1 MNHIIRELKRL
12 EEDFEFYPTTDEIIH
27 SIQTDINQQFA
38 GFNNSVESYSLLDCG
53 AGDGRVL
60 TKLKNG
66 DLYAIEKSNK
76 LIHSLPKDIYI
87 VGTEFHQTTLIDKQV
102 SICISNPPYSEYEAW
117 SSKIISEANAKHVYL
132 VIPQRWEK
140 SVAIQHALNL
150 REAEAK
156 VIGSYDF
163 LEADRKARAIVHV
176 IHIKLDNNRKHDDR
190 LMVDPF
196 DVWFEKSFPKKKEEI
211 KEEREGGEDE
221 KTPLKRELTQG
232 TNLIKTLVE
241 LYNKDMATLNDNFT
255 AISQLDEPL
264 LSELNVS
271 IEAIKKALKQRIS
284 GLKNKY
290 WKEFFSNY
298 EVINKKL
305 TESSRKKMLQT
316 LHKHTQVEFTE
327 SNAYAITEWCIK
339 NANGYFNSQLIH
351 VVENLT
357 GNANIKL
364 YKSNQRVFKDE
375 DWRYGRAGFIK
386 GLSRYSLELR
396 IIAQWQGGIKPVD
409 GFDFDYPNGLSNIA
423 HTTLNDLIVVAN
435 NLGFKCT
442 ENTNMMLDWSN
453 NKNQNIMLENGKTL
467 MNVKAFLNGNLH
479 IKFNQDFIR
488 KLNVE
493 FGRLKGWLRSK
504 EDAIKE
510 LGITEDQAAKCFNSN
525 LQLAKDTHIKSL
537 GFVPVNEGKAVKH

>member
-1 MNHIIRELKRL
+1 
-12 EEDFEFYPTTDEIIH
+12 
-27 SIQTDINQQFA
+27 
-38 GFNNSVESYSLLDCG
+38 
-53 AGDGRVL
+53 
-60 TKLKNG
+60 
-66 DLYAIEKSNK
+66 
-76 LIHSLPKDIYI
+76 
-87 VGTEFHQTTLIDKQV
+87 
-102 SICISNPPYSEYEAW
+102 
-117 SSKIISEANAKHVYL
+117 
-132 VIPQRWEK
+132 
-140 SVAIQHALNL
+140 
-150 REAEAK
+150 
-156 VIGSYDF
+156 
-163 LEADRKARAIVHV
+163 
-176 IHIKLDNNRKHDDR
+176 
-190 LMVDPF
+190 
-196 DVWFEKSFPKKKEEI
+196 
-211 KEEREGGEDE
+211 
-221 KTPLKRELTQG
+221 
-232 TNLIKTLVE
+232 
-241 LYNKDMATLNDNFT
+241 
-255 AISQLDEPL
+255 
-264 LSELNVS
+264 
-271 IEAIKKALKQRIS
+271 
-284 GLKNKY
+284 
-290 WKEFFSNY
+290 
-298 EVINKKL
+298 
-305 TESSRKKMLQT
+305 
-316 LHKHTQVEFTE
+316 
-327 SNAYAITEWCIK
+327 
-339 NANGYFNSQLIH
+339 
-351 VVENLT
+351 
-357 GNANIKL
+357 L

>member
-1 MNHIIRELKRL
+1 MNHIIRELKGL
-12 EEDFEFYPTTDEIIH
+12 KEDFEFYPTTDEIIS
-27 SIQTDINQQFA
+27 SIQVNVNQQFA
-38 GFNNSVESYSLLDCG
+38 GFNSVEPYSLLDCG

-60 TKLKNG
+60 TKLKTG
-66 DLYAIEKSNK
+66 DLYAIEKSKK
-76 LIHSLPKDIYI
+76 LIHSLPKNIYI

-102 SICISNPPYSEYEAW
+102 DVCFSNPPYSEYEAW
-117 SSKIISEANAKHVYL
+117 SSKIINEANAKHVYL
-132 VIPQRWEK
+132 VIPQRWEN
-140 SVAIQHALNL
+140 SLAIQHALSQ
-150 REAEAK
+150 RKAEAK
-156 VIGSYDF
+156 VIGCYDF
-163 LEADRKARAIVHV
+163 FEADRKARAVVHV

-196 DVWFEKSFPKKKEEI
+196 DAWFEKSFPKKIEEI
-211 KEEREGGEDE
+211 KEEREGDEDE
-221 KTPLKRELTQG
+221 KTPLKEELTQG

-298 EVINKKL
+298 DVINKKL

-375 DWRYGRAGFIK
+375 GWRYGRAEFIK
-386 GLSRYSLELR
+386 GLGQYSLELR
-396 IIAQWQGGIKPVD
+396 IIAQRQGGIKSVG
-409 GFDFDYPNGLSNIA
+409 GFGFDYPNGLSNIA
-423 HTTLNDLIVVAN
+423 HTTVNDLVVVAN

-442 ENTNMMLDWSN
+442 ENTNMMLDWSD
-453 NKNQNIMLENGKTL
+453 NKNQNIILENGKTL

-488 KLNVE
+488 KLNIE
-493 FGRLKGWLRSK
+493 FGRLKGWLRNK
-504 EDAIKE
+504 EDAVEE
-510 LGITEDQAAKCFNSN
+510 LGISEDQAAKCFNSN

-537 GFVPVNEGKAVKH
+537 GFISVNEDVATKH

>member
-1 MNHIIRELKRL
+1 M
-12 EEDFEFYPTTDEIIH
+12 
-27 SIQTDINQQFA
+27 
-38 GFNNSVESYSLLDCG
+38 
-53 AGDGRVL
+53 
-60 TKLKNG
+60 
-66 DLYAIEKSNK
+66 
-76 LIHSLPKDIYI
+76 
-87 VGTEFHQTTLIDKQV
+87 GTEFHQTTLIDKQID
-102 SICISNPPYSEYEAW
+102 ICFSNPPYSEYETW
-117 SSKIISEANAKHVYL
+117 STKIINEANAKHVYL
-132 VIPQRWEK
+132 VIPQRWQD
-140 SVAIQHALNL
+140 SLAIQHALEL
-150 REAEAK
+150 RKAEAK
-156 VIGSYDF
+156 VIGCYDF
-163 LEADRKARAIVHV
+163 LEADRKARAVVNI

-190 LMVDPF
+190 LIVDPF
-196 DVWFEKSFPKKKEEI
+196 DLWFEKSFPKKKEEI
-211 KEEREGGEDE
+211 KEEREEGE
-221 KTPLKRELTQG
+221 KIRPKGELTEG
-232 TNLIKTLVE
+232 TNLIKTLVAF
-241 LYNKDMATLNDNFT
+241 YNKDMATLNDNFT

-271 IEAIKKALKQRIS
+271 IQAIKKALKQRIS

-305 TESSRKKMLQT
+305 TESSRKRMLQT

-375 DWRYGRAGFIK
+375 GWRYGRSEFIK
-386 GLSRYSLELR
+386 GVGQYSLELR
-396 IIAQWQGGIKPVD
+396 VIAQWQGGVKPAG
-409 GFDFDYPNGLSNIA
+409 GFGFDYPNGLSNIA

-442 ENTNMMLDWSN
+442 ENTNRMLDWSD

-504 EDAIKE
+504 EDAVEE
-510 LGITEDQAAKCFNSN
+510 LGISENHAAKWFNSN
-525 LQLAKDTHIKSL
+525 LQLEKETHIKAL
-537 GFVPVNEGKAVKH
+537 GFVPVNEEETTKH